1 MKKSLTV
8 FLTFILTFTIFKT
21 SLSQDTVKI
30 MTYNLLFYNLNS
42 DPRDYYFRKTILAT
56 QPDIIVVQEI
66 EFQSVI
72 NNFLNNVLNYY
83 TPGLYKAGTF
93 IDGPN
98 LDRALFYKSAKFNF
112 VINSPIPTPGG
123 RDINAFM
130 VQHISTNKQLILFGL
145 HLKAGSNPSDQQQR
159 VAEVNTLRGFTNT
172 LNTGTDFIV
181 LGDFNIYGSYEVAYQ
196 NLLQVQSQNE
206 GHFLD
211 PLNLSGTWNN
221 SNYRYYHT
229 QSTRRRSFGGGS
241 TGGLDDRFDMI
252 LYSKSISE
260 PGGIT
265 YIPNSLTPYGN
276 DGNHY
281 NDSINERP
289 NTAVP
294 DSIADALHYAS
305 DHLPVYSLF
314 EIKQGS
320 SVKQISSIIPE
331 KYNLY
336 QNYPNPFNPVTKIRF
351 DVPAGGS
358 SEVKLIVYDILGD
371 EVDVFVN
378 EKLAPGS
385 YEVDWPAPTGDASG
399 YSTGVYFYRMVTD
412 DILLTKKM
420 LLIK

>member
-1 MKKSLTV
+1 MKKFLTV
-8 FLTFILTFTIFKT
+8 FLTIILTFTIFKT

-66 EFQSVI
+66 EFQNVV
-72 NNFLNNVLNYY
+72 NNFLYNVLNYY

-93 IDGPN
+93 IDGPS
-98 LDRALFYKSAKFNF
+98 LDRALYYKSSKFNF
-112 VINSPIPTPGG
+112 IINSPISTPGG

-130 VQHISTNKQLILFGL
+130 VQHIPTNKQLILLGL
-145 HLKAGSNPSDQQQR
+145 HLKAGSYPSNQQQR
-159 VAEVNTLRGFTNT
+159 AAEVNALRGFTNT
-172 LNTGTDFIV
+172 LNLGTDFIV

-206 GHFLD
+206 GHCID
-211 PLNLSGTWNN
+211 PVNISGQWNN
-221 SNYRYYHT
+221 YSYRQYHT
-229 QSTRRRSFGGGS
+229 QSTRRRAFGEGA

-252 LYSKSISE
+252 LYSKSVSE

-265 YIPNSLTPYGN
+265 YIPNSLTEFGN

-314 EIKQGS
+314 EIKQNV
-320 SVKQISSIIPE
+320 SVKQIGNIVPE
-331 KYNLY
+331 EFFLF
-336 QNYPNPFNPVTKIRF
+336 QNYPNPFNPSTKIRF
-351 DVPAGGS
+351 ALKNTS
-358 SEVKLIVYDILGD
+358 LVKLVVFDAIGRQVEILI
-371 EVDVFVN
+371 N
-378 EKLAPGS
+378 EKLLAGI
-385 YEVDWPAPTGDASG
+385 YEHTFDALNLSSG
-399 YSTGVYFYRMVTD
+399 IYFYKLSADTFYE
-412 DILLTKKM
+412 TKKM
-420 LLIK
+420 LIIK

>member
-8 FLTFILTFTIFKT
+8 FLTFLLTFTIFQT

-66 EFQSVI
+66 EFQNVV
-72 NNFLNNVLNYY
+72 NNFLNRVLNYY

-93 IDGPN
+93 IDGPS
-98 LDRALFYKSAKFNF
+98 LDRALYYKPSKFNF
-112 VINSPIPTPGG
+112 IINSPISTPGG
-123 RDINAFM
+123 RDINAFI
-130 VQHISTNKQLILFGL
+130 VQHIQTNKQLILLGL
-145 HLKAGSNPSDQQQR
+145 HLRAGSYPSNMQQR
-159 VAEVNTLRGFTNT
+159 IAEVNALRGFTNS

-196 NLLQVQSQNE
+196 NLLEVQSQNE
-206 GHFLD
+206 GHCID
-211 PLNLSGTWNN
+211 PINISGQWNN
-221 SNYRYYHT
+221 YSYRQYHT

-252 LYSKSISE
+252 LYSKSVSE

-265 YIPNSLTPYGN
+265 YIPNSITEFGN

-281 NDSINERP
+281 NDSINQRP

-314 EIKQGS
+314 EFKQDVG
-320 SVKQISSIIPE
+320 VKQTGNNIPGRVF
-331 KYNLY
+331 LY
-336 QNYPNPFNPVTKIRF
+336 QNFPNPFNPTTNIKF
-351 DVPAGGS
+351 DIPKVS
-358 SEVKLIVYDILGD
+358 NVKLTVFDILGK
-371 EVDVFVN
+371 EIATLVN

-385 YEVDWPAPTGDASG
+385 YEVNWQA
-399 YSTGVYFYRMVTD
+399 STGNASQ
-412 DILLTKKM
+412 
-420 LLIK
+420 